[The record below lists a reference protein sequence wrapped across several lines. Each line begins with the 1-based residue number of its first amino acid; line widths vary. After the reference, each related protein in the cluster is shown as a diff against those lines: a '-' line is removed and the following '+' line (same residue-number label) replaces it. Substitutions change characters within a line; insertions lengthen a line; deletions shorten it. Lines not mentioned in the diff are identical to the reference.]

1 MTDTDK
7 PLKRPMPRPG
17 ARSEKQRRDAMVRVD
32 HAGEFGAVRI
42 YAGQLAVLRGRPG
55 MEETVAE
62 IEHMAAQEDEHLET
76 FDRLV
81 NEGQVRPTALAPF
94 WHAAGFA
101 LGAATALI
109 GPKAAMACTAAV
121 ETEIDN
127 HYAAQEQE
135 LSEKAEDE
143 LAPIVTKFR
152 ADEIEHREKAIEY
165 GAEEAPAYP
174 LLSAVIRAGCRAAI
188 RISEK
193 V

>member
-1 MTDTDK
+1 MTEDK
-7 PLKRPMPRPG
+7 PIKREMPRPG
-17 ARSEKQRRDAMVRVD
+17 AMSEKQRRDAMVRVD

-42 YAGQLAVLRGRPG
+42 YEGQLAVLRGRPG
-55 MEETVAE
+55 MEKTVAE

-76 FDRLV
+76 FDRIV
-81 NEGQVRPTALAPF
+81 NERGVRPTALAPV
-94 WHAAGFA
+94 WHMAGFA
-101 LGAATALI
+101 LGAATALM

-127 HYAAQEQE
+127 HYAAQMAELEDKDEE
-135 LSEKAEDE
+135 LSLVVE
-143 LAPIVTKFR
+143 KFR
-152 ADEIEHREKAIEY
+152 EEEIEHREKAIEH

-174 LLSAVIRAGCRAAI
+174 ILSGLIRAGCRAAI